1 MPSPNSHS
9 SKWPKVHRSTYGLP
23 NIWYQSKDWGPMRRE
38 QKLEFV
44 QRQLKRENQEQIGS
58 CMKKISEDCKDMLKD
73 KMKEVMQFNS
83 SLNNPISNN
92 RYKHYRCFQCKELG
106 HIVKY
111 CPMDKKKIGK
121 RRMEGIEA
129 SKPSVMITYPETI
142 HFSTSTMIKDTDLTT
157 WDEIWYVSDKLDRH
171 VCYKLDAF
179 CNIKENFCV
188 TNLENQ
194 KKFLFSYGIGEVL
207 IEQGSNKL
215 IIPGVHYTPEV
226 TLNILS
232 LELLEKQGFDV
243 GYDGNRCTLFPMF
256 KDKKIHHFDEDKM
269 RKMQNKYL
277 QDYFESIANKDGM
290 EQDTVRIKGNR
301 NLYSTKVQTF
311 NDFVIFLNLI
321 KHDDIVSQEW
331 DYFRNRFN
339 KLVKWFFNHYLERSL
354 PGSLPP
360 IVNGVEIHLFD
371 LYKLI
376 ENLGGYLS
384 VHFSQEFDKV
394 GEIMGLPKGNGEEI
408 RRCYMNYLEILT
420 SHLKTA
426 RAPLKAHTC
435 APLEPAW
442 KAEID
447 REGLGTHQWKT
458 GEHGANL
465 TRSAVP
471 KGKEVLEHFGVQLED
486 TTKYPSEPTQVHYME
501 KQQKFHTVPSSSK
514 VKEEYAS
521 STSSGD
527 FTVIT

>member
-23 NIWYQSKDWGPMRRE
+23 NIWYQSKDWGPMKRE

-207 IEQGSNKL
+207 TEQGSNKL

-256 KDKKIHHFDEDKM
+256 KNKKIHHFDEDKM

-290 EQDTVRIKGNR
+290 GQDT
-301 NLYSTKVQTF
+301 
-311 NDFVIFLNLI
+311 
-321 KHDDIVSQEW
+321 
-331 DYFRNRFN
+331 
-339 KLVKWFFNHYLERSL
+339 
-354 PGSLPP
+354 
-360 IVNGVEIHLFD
+360 
-371 LYKLI
+371 
-376 ENLGGYLS
+376 
-384 VHFSQEFDKV
+384 
-394 GEIMGLPKGNGEEI
+394 
-408 RRCYMNYLEILT
+408 LEILT
-420 SHLKTA
+420 SYLKTA

-458 GEHGANL
+458 GEHGENL
-465 TRSAVP
+465 TRSVVP
-471 KGKEVLEHFGVQLED
+471 KGKEVLEHLGVQLED

-501 KQQKFHTVPSSSK
+501 KQQKFYTVPSSSK

>member
-9 SKWPKVHRSTYGLP
+9 SKWPKVHKSTYGLP

-38 QKLEFV
+38 HKLEFV
-44 QRQLKRENQEQIGS
+44 QRQLKRIN
-58 CMKKISEDCKDMLKD
+58 LK
-73 KMKEVMQFNS
+73 
-83 SLNNPISNN
+83 
-92 RYKHYRCFQCKELG
+92 
-106 HIVKY
+106 
-111 CPMDKKKIGK
+111 
-121 RRMEGIEA
+121 
-129 SKPSVMITYPETI
+129 YP
-142 HFSTSTMIKDTDLTT
+142 LT
-157 WDEIWYVSDKLDRH
+157 
-171 VCYKLDAF
+171 
-179 CNIKENFCV
+179 
-188 TNLENQ
+188 
-194 KKFLFSYGIGEVL
+194 
-207 IEQGSNKL
+207 
-215 IIPGVHYTPEV
+215 
-226 TLNILS
+226 
-232 LELLEKQGFDV
+232 ELLEKQGFDV

-290 EQDTVRIKGNR
+290 EQDTVRIKGN
-301 NLYSTKVQTF
+301 LYSTKVQTF

-331 DYFRNRFN
+331 DYFRNMFN
-339 KLVKWFFNHYLERSL
+339 KHVKWFFNPYLERFL

-471 KGKEVLEHFGVQLED
+471 KGKEVLEHLGVQLED

-501 KQQKFHTVPSSSK
+501 KQQKFYTVPSSSK

-521 STSSGD
+521 STSSGVA
-527 FTVIT
+527 FLVEYLMNGKGVVGLPMLEHSLFGGLTIVCAAACFYLSIRLSVFFAISCYRLGLL

>member
-290 EQDTVRIKGNR
+290 EQDTVRIKGN
-301 NLYSTKVQTF
+301 LYSTKVQTF

-471 KGKEVLEHFGVQLED
+471 KGKEVLEHLGVQLED

-501 KQQKFHTVPSSSK
+501 KQQKFYTVPSSSK